1 MPLPLPLMD
10 TMPTHARSAAGST
23 LGSGADAG
31 AGHAGDAMAADA
43 AGVALLSLRAG
54 DDCCALPLA
63 CVQEIRA
70 FEQPTRLAHA
80 AGCVLGVVNLRGAI
94 VPIVDARAC
103 LGSGSGSG
111 GAAPAVVIV
120 LTIGRRTIGLAADA
134 ADEIL
139 EPGATRAQPPPAR
152 EQAAADGAV
161 PALVQALVPVGER
174 LLLLLDPAALL
185 AALDGGQVRALP

>member
-23 LGSGADAG
+23 LGSGTDAG
-31 AGHAGDAMAADA
+31 AGHAADATAADA

-103 LGSGSGSG
+103 LGSGSG

-161 PALVQALVPVGER
+161 PALVQGLVPVGGR
-174 LLLLLDPAALL
+174 RLLLLDPAALL
-185 AALDGGQVRALP
+185 AVLDGGQARALP